1 MPSPNSFTVFRDLVS
16 TGSFEPSRG
25 NLFSV
30 EMGVPTILFTQS
42 NVDLGPQDY
51 YNAVNYF
58 ADSVSLPSRNITT
71 GEHKTVGIKRA
82 YATGQTANELTVSF
96 LMTKNNWHRNLFERW
111 MHAIAPD
118 NENRVAFYDDYVT
131 DITVRKWE
139 SGSNIKA
146 RATTSDGDRRETRLN
161 KATGVYRFVG
171 AFPYNIAGLTYS
183 NDAQLMKMDVIFKYE
198 RYRFSTKVKT
208 TGEWTNEVVMNDFDL
223 VSTLFRRNGINTQ
236 FGI

>member
-1 MPSPNSFTVFRDLVS
+1 
-16 TGSFEPSRG
+16 
-25 NLFSV
+25 
-30 EMGVPTILFTQS
+30 MGVPTILFAQP
-42 NVDLGPQDY
+42 NFRFAPNDY

-82 YATGQTANELTVSF
+82 YATGQTANELTISF
-96 LMTKNNWHRNLFERW
+96 LMTKNNWHRDTFERW

-131 DITVRKWE
+131 DITIRKWE

-146 RATTSDGDRRETRLN
+146 RVVTGDGDRRETRLN

-171 AFPYNIAGLTYS
+171 AFPYNISGITYS

-198 RYRFSTKVKT
+198 RYRFTTKVKNSN
-208 TGEWTNEVVMNDFDL
+208 EWTNEVVLNDFDI
-223 VSTLFRRNGINTQ
+223 VSNLLGKNGINTQ
-236 FGI
+236 FGV

>member
-1 MPSPNSFTVFRDLVS
+1 MPAPNSFSVFRDLVA

-30 EMGVPTILFTQS
+30 EMGVPTILFAQP
-42 NVDLGPQDY
+42 NFRFAPNDY

-82 YATGQTANELTVSF
+82 YATGQTANELTISF
-96 LMTKNNWHRNLFERW
+96 LMTKNNWHRDTFERW

-131 DITVRKWE
+131 DITIRKWE

-146 RATTSDGDRRETRLN
+146 RVVTGDGDRRETRLN

-171 AFPYNIAGLTYS
+171 AFPYNISGITYS

-198 RYRFSTKVKT
+198 RYRFTTKVKNVN
-208 TGEWTNEVVMNDFDL
+208 EWTNEVVLNDFDI
-223 VSTLFRRNGINTQ
+223 VSNLLGKNGINTQ
-236 FGI
+236 FGV